1 MVPEAASHLKH
12 EILVGGLSNTIFNG
26 LIAWLLLRHGTA
38 LQWTGENSFV
48 VDMLATALLLPFI
61 VALIVIPLQRNK
73 LKKDKL
79 PAIHLGED
87 SMVQSLAG
95 RPPDHCAT
103 DTAGYLPAG
112 HRGIFTGRLRPVQGC
127 LGGTHGG
134 PAGCSHG
141 SGGIASRHDTAT
153 HLTSD
158 GLIQAIGPARRFAM
172 GLLENKIG
180 VVTGAGQGI
189 GRAIAL
195 SFAREGARVVV
206 ADFNEAMGRETTALI
221 HEVGGDAT
229 FVFGDVSKENSVREM
244 IDKVR
249 ENYGRLDIACNSAA
263 LSRGSGPIHQ
273 YERDVF
279 DQTLEMCLTNTW
291 LCMKYEIAAMLE
303 TGGGAI
309 VNISSNA
316 SLRGQPFNTA
326 YAAAKGGVNIMTKS
340 AAGEYGSKGIRI
352 NAVSPGVIR
361 TPGIEKYMEE
371 QPRAAEALVKRP
383 VMKRLGE
390 PGEIAEAVSFLCS
403 DRASYITG
411 QVLSVDGG
419 EAVK

>member
-1 MVPEAASHLKH
+1 
-12 EILVGGLSNTIFNG
+12 
-26 LIAWLLLRHGTA
+26 
-38 LQWTGENSFV
+38 
-48 VDMLATALLLPFI
+48 
-61 VALIVIPLQRNK
+61 
-73 LKKDKL
+73 
-79 PAIHLGED
+79 
-87 SMVQSLAG
+87 
-95 RPPDHCAT
+95 
-103 DTAGYLPAG
+103 
-112 HRGIFTGRLRPVQGC
+112 
-127 LGGTHGG
+127 
-134 PAGCSHG
+134 
-141 SGGIASRHDTAT
+141 
-153 HLTSD
+153 
-158 GLIQAIGPARRFAM
+158 M
-172 GLLENKIG
+172 GLLAHKVG

-195 SFAREGARVVV
+195 SYAREGARVVV
-206 ADFNEAMGRETTALI
+206 ADFNEAMGEETAALVREA
-221 HEVGGDAT
+221 GGEAT
-229 FVFGDVSKENSVREM
+229 FVFGDVSKEDSVREM
-244 IDKVR
+244 IDKVKA
-249 ENYGRLDIACNSAA
+249 EYGRLDIACNSAA

-316 SLRGQPFNTA
+316 SLRGQAFNSA
-326 YAAAKGGVNIMTKS
+326 YAAAKGGVNILTKS
-340 AAGEYGSKGIRI
+340 SAAEYGSQGIRI

-383 VMKRLGE
+383 VLKRLGE
-390 PGEIAEAVSFLCS
+390 PDEIAEAVSFLCS